1 MGMANPEKPPVEV
14 TNNNDIITVTS
25 DVESIQKS
33 KDDDGGGTRRSRGAT
48 VAFGIAR
55 TLALVILLY
64 FFICSLDLMSNGFRL
79 VGGKATSTVLQES
92 IGLSSP
98 VAGLMV
104 GILITVLVQSSSTS
118 TSIIV
123 SMTAAGLLD
132 VRAGIPVVMGANVGT
147 SVTSTIVS
155 FSHAGQREDFGRA
168 FSGATVHDCFN
179 WLTVLVLLPLEITTG
194 YLFHTSEAIVNSLS
208 YGKESGGIG
217 VNILKQAT
225 DPFTRCIV
233 QLNSTVITAWSQN
246 NPEFDN
252 ATLLKTWCKKD
263 NSTGEL
269 IECDY
274 LLKYL
279 ESIGDTAVGVI
290 LLVFSLLLLF
300 LCMGT
305 MVKMLQTMLKGP
317 MASAIRRTIN
327 AEVPRAPWLG
337 GYISLIV
344 GCLATVLLQS
354 SSVVTS
360 LLTPLVGLG
369 LVSLERAYPLTIGS
383 NLGTTGTALL
393 ASLSSSTTP
402 PLQMALTHMLFN
414 ATGIFLFYPIPFMR
428 WPIPMAYALGRV
440 ASKRRWM
447 AIVYLLVAF
456 LLLPTLV
463 FTLSKVDKS
472 YVTLYCVL
480 SIVIFVA
487 VAIIVINILQKRHP
501 QVLPRFLH
509 DWKWLPVWM
518 RSLGW
523 ADDSIEAVGAFFSR
537 HNVGNKCCSRRKTDS
552 LKSVDVSKTD
562 LSEGIDNGVMIN
574 GKDKKISDLD
584 LTRTSQTPI
593 SNGRSQG
600 TDNLTFDSSV

>member
-1 MGMANPEKPPVEV
+1 MANPEKPPVELS
-14 TNNNDIITVTS
+14 NNNEIITVTT
-25 DVESIQKS
+25 DIDSIQKA
-33 KDDDGGGTRRSRGAT
+33 KDGGGERRRRG
-48 VAFGIAR
+48 VRIAFGIGR
-55 TLALVILLY
+55 TVALVILLY

-155 FSHAGQREDFGRA
+155 FTHAGQREDFGRA

-179 WLTVLVLLPLEITTG
+179 WLTVIVLLPLEITTG
-194 YLFHTSEAIVNSLS
+194 YLYHTSLAIVNSLS
-208 YGKESGGIG
+208 YGKDTGGIG

-233 QLNSTVITAWSQN
+233 QLNSSVITAWSQN
-246 NPEFDN
+246 NPDYDN

-269 IECDY
+269 VECEY

-279 ESIGDTAVGVI
+279 GSIGDTAVGAI
-290 LLVFSLLLLF
+290 LLVASLILLF

-305 MVKMLQTMLKGP
+305 MVKMLQTLLKGP

-327 AEVPRAPWLG
+327 AEVPKAPWLG

-393 ASLSSSTTP
+393 ASLSSSTSP

-414 ATGIFLFYPIPFMR
+414 ATGILLFYPIPFMR
-428 WPIPMAYALGRV
+428 WPVPMAYALGRA

-447 AIVYLLVAF
+447 AIVYLIVAF

-463 FTLSKVDKS
+463 FVLSKVDET
-472 YVTLYCVL
+472 YITLYCVL
-480 SIVIFVA
+480 SIAILIVVC
-487 VAIIVINILQKRHP
+487 IIVINLLQKRHP
-501 QVLPRFLH
+501 QVLPQRLR
-509 DWKWLPVWM
+509 DWKWLPLWM

-523 ADDSIEAVGAFFSR
+523 ADNSIEAVGDFFAR
-537 HNVGNKCCSRRKTDS
+537 HSSGCRCCSRTKTDS
-552 LKSVDVSKTD
+552 LKSVEMSRTD
-562 LSEGIDNGVMIN
+562 LSEGVDNNVVIVERQ
-574 GKDKKISDLD
+574 KSSELD
-584 LTRTSQTPI
+584 LTRTSEVNDKKN
-593 SNGRSQG
+593 SAQG
-600 TDNLTFDSSV
+600 CINLTYDSSV